1 MLCAERLRGDS
12 GASRERFCRSPLG
25 IYASVMSVERLRAE
39 LAEAERE
46 LREHMASWEYA
57 FAMAGGANGGREHP
71 THWATRARTEELV
84 SRRRALAARLAEYEP
99 SGGS

>member
-1 MLCAERLRGDS
+1 
-12 GASRERFCRSPLG
+12 
-25 IYASVMSVERLRAE
+25 MSVERLRAD

-57 FAMAGGANGGREHP
+57 FAMAGGSNGGREHP
-71 THWATRARTEELV
+71 THWATRARTEDLV